1 MKSMRSHNYIP
12 GAIDTHSRRIL
23 YLMGFLPLIFMAVC
37 FPQAARG
44 QTNIASKGPSALDTP
59 GGQSGGAL
67 LARENPEY
75 IIAPDDLLDIY
86 VVDVPELSREYR
98 VSPDGT
104 ITLPLLSEPVTAAGL
119 SPIQLSSVVA
129 AKLRSAGM
137 VTHAAVTVNVK
148 ASLGHSVAIT
158 GSVRSPQVFPIF
170 GETNLLTVLSQA
182 GGLADDASDTAL
194 VTRGETAM
202 RALGLQENSNGT
214 TDTAPPTIIKVNLKK
229 LYENA
234 DPSSNIAIYPGD
246 SVTVQ
251 RAGIVYVVGAV
262 QRAGGYTLARSWENM
277 TVLKAVALAGN
288 VTSTAKQKK
297 AVIIRKDPAASG
309 GHKDIPVNLK
319 QILAG
324 KAPDQSL
331 EANDI
336 LFVPD
341 STGKMVLQRGLQAVI
356 GAGVTTAIYRAPL

>member
-1 MKSMRSHNYIP
+1 MRSGHYIP
-12 GAIDTHSRRIL
+12 GAIDMHPHRIL
-23 YLMGFLPLIFMAVC
+23 LFMGLLPLILTAVC
-37 FPQAARG
+37 FPQAAPN

-59 GGQSGGAL
+59 GAQSMDAQRAHNDL
-67 LARENPEY
+67 EY
-75 IIAPDDLLDIY
+75 IVAPDDLLDMY

-104 ITLPLLSEPVTAAGL
+104 ITLPLLSEPITAAGL
-119 SPIQLSSVVA
+119 SPGQLSAVIA

-137 VTHAAVTVNVK
+137 VTNAAVTITVK
-148 ASLGHSVAIT
+148 ASRGHSVAIT
-158 GSVRSPQVFPIF
+158 GSVRTPQVFPIF
-170 GETNLLTVLSQA
+170 GETNLLNVLSQA
-182 GGLADDASDTAL
+182 GGLADDASDTAV

-202 RALGLQENSNGT
+202 RALGLQESSNGT
-214 TDTAPPTIIKVNLKK
+214 TDAPPPTTIKVNLKK
-229 LYENA
+229 LFENS

-246 SVTVQ
+246 TVTVQ

-262 QRAGGYTLARSWENM
+262 QRSGGYTLARSWENM

-297 AVIIRKDPAASG
+297 AVIIRKDSAAPG
-309 GHKDIPVNLK
+309 GHKEIPVNLK
-319 QILAG
+319 KILAG
-324 KAPDQSL
+324 KTPDQSL

-341 STGKMVLQRGLQAVI
+341 SAGKKALHTGLQAVL
-356 GAGVTTAIYRAPL
+356 GAGVTTVIYRAPL